1 MRNKNYLKTCFVA
14 ACIIETLCA
23 TYFLDITRYA
33 TFFSFIYFIAGIS
46 IGILILFFPK
56 IRKDDFFSGRKYN
69 AAFFCKILLI
79 VATGIFLFYESK
91 MIMQQ
96 NPLDYR
102 NADMLPVIKIMNER
116 FLHGEWKHVYDS
128 IPGIW
133 SESKPIY
140 LPCMWLPFSPAVA
153 FNFDVRWITVAA
165 LFIVFAVLIN
175 AGSFKKNL
183 TYSLLLLITALGLL
197 WWLISA
203 DDQHGFISLTEEGV
217 IVLYYVLLALALISE
232 NILLISIATCLCMLS
247 RYSGIGF
254 VPAFFI
260 YLLLSKK
267 NKQALWFALTGLV
280 FAFVFFIIPFGWMPF
295 VDLIKL
301 PGNYIHFSKIV
312 WRDTPEIFA
321 GLGFARFF
329 IPGKI
334 NTLHSL
340 LIALS
345 FIIPLLI
352 IGFWYSFRKK
362 INLNNLPLATLKIS
376 LVVFYNFIDVP
387 YLYLFYTSTFV
398 SLVIALNYF
407 RRET

>member
-1 MRNKNYLKTCFVA
+1 MRNKNYLKTWLIA

-46 IGILILFFPK
+46 IGILILFFPQIK
-56 IRKDDFFSGRKYN
+56 RNGFTDQRKYN
-69 AAFFCKILLI
+69 VVFFFKILLI
-79 VATGIFLFYESK
+79 AATAFFLFYGSK
-91 MIMQQ
+91 SIMIE

-102 NADMLPVIKIMNER
+102 TADMLPVIKIMNQR

-133 SESKPIY
+133 SERKPIY

-153 FNFDVRWITVAA
+153 FNFDVRWITVTA

-175 AGSFKKNL
+175 AVSFKKNWKF
-183 TYSLLLLITALGLL
+183 SLLLLTTVFVFF

-217 IVLYYVLLALALISE
+217 IVLFYVLLALALISE
-232 NILLISIATCLCMLS
+232 NILFISIAACLCMLS

-267 NKQALWFALTGLV
+267 KKQAFLFALIGLM
-280 FAFVFFIIPFGWMPF
+280 FLLIFFILPFGWEPF
-295 VDLIKL
+295 KDLKASIAEVAHAA
-301 PGNYIHFSKIV
+301 GYSDHSAFS
-312 WRDTPEIFA
+312 R
-321 GLGFARFF
+321 RF
-329 IPGKI
+329 KQ
-334 NTLHSL
+334 
-340 LIALS
+340 
-345 FIIPLLI
+345 
-352 IGFWYSFRKK
+352 
-362 INLNNLPLATLKIS
+362 
-376 LVVFYNFIDVP
+376 VFG
-387 YLYLFYTSTFV
+387 V
-398 SLVIALNYF
+398 SPQQY
-407 RRET
+407 RQ

>member
-1 MRNKNYLKTCFVA
+1 M
-14 ACIIETLCA
+14 
-23 TYFLDITRYA
+23 
-33 TFFSFIYFIAGIS
+33 S
-46 IGILILFFPK
+46 IGVLILFFPQIK
-56 IRKDDFFSGRKYN
+56 RNVTNEQKYN
-69 AAFFCKILLI
+69 REFFFKILMIAAAAF
-79 VATGIFLFYESK
+79 FLFYESK
-91 MIMQQ
+91 SIMLE

-116 FLHGEWKHVYDS
+116 FLHGEWKHVYDT

-140 LPCMWLPFSPAVA
+140 LPCMWLPFSPAIA
-153 FNFDVRWITVAA
+153 FNFDLRWITVTA
-165 LFIVFAVLIN
+165 LLIVFIILITKS
-175 AGSFKKNL
+175 SFKKNWK
-183 TYSLLLLITALGLL
+183 YSLLLLTTVLIIL

-203 DDQHGFISLTEEGV
+203 DDQHGFISLTEEGI
-217 IVLYYVLLALALISE
+217 IVLFYVLLALALIAE

-267 NKQALWFALTGLV
+267 KRQAIWFASIGLL
-280 FAFVFFIIPFGWMPF
+280 FALVFFIIPFGWTPF

-312 WRDTPEIFA
+312 WRDTPEIYA

-329 IPGKI
+329 IPEKI
-334 NTLHSL
+334 NALHSL

-345 FIIPLLI
+345 FIVPLLVV
-352 IGFWYSFRKK
+352 GVCYALRKK
-362 INLNNLPLATLKIS
+362 VSLNNAPLATLKIS

-387 YLYLFYTSTFV
+387 YLYLFYTSSFV
-398 SLVIALNYF
+398 SLVVALSYIK
-407 RRET
+407 REN

>member
-1 MRNKNYLKTCFVA
+1 MGNKNFLKIWLVA

-23 TYFLDITRYA
+23 TYFLDITRWA

-46 IGILILFFPK
+46 IGILILFFPQ
-56 IRKDDFFSGRKYN
+56 IRKNDFDNGRKYN
-69 AAFFCKILLI
+69 AAFFFRILLI
-79 VATGIFLFYESK
+79 AAVGFFLFYESK
-91 MIMQQ
+91 TIMLG

-165 LFIVFAVLIN
+165 LFIVFSVLIN
-175 AGSFKKNL
+175 TVSFKKNWKF
-183 TYSLLLLITALGLL
+183 SLPLLVTVLLLL
-197 WWLISA
+197 WWLISS

-232 NILLISIATCLCMLS
+232 NIFFISIATCLCMLS

-260 YLLLSKK
+260 FLLLSKK
-267 NKQALWFALTGLV
+267 KKQAFSFALIGLM
-280 FAFVFFIIPFGWMPF
+280 FALVFFIIPFGWTPF

-329 IPGKI
+329 IPEKI
-334 NTLHSL
+334 NALHSL

-345 FIIPLLI
+345 FIIPLAVI
-352 IGFWYSFRKK
+352 AFWYSFRKK
-362 INLNNLPLATLKIS
+362 INLNNVPLATLKIS

-398 SLVIALNYF
+398 SLVIALNYL

>member
-1 MRNKNYLKTCFVA
+1 MFSKNYLKTWLAA
-14 ACIIETLCA
+14 ACVIETLCA
-23 TYFLDITRYA
+23 TYFLDFTYYA
-33 TFFSFIYFIAGIS
+33 TFFSFTYFIAGIS
-46 IGILILFFPK
+46 IGIMILFFPQIK
-56 IRKDDFFSGRKYN
+56 RNVVANERKYN
-69 AAFFCKILLI
+69 REFFFKIILI
-79 VATGIFLFYESK
+79 AATGFFLFYESK
-91 MIMQQ
+91 SIMLE

-102 NADMLPVIKIMNER
+102 TADMLPVIKIMNER

-153 FNFDVRWITVAA
+153 LNHDVRWITVAA
-165 LFIVFAVLIN
+165 LFIVFFILITKS
-175 AGSFKKNL
+175 SFKKNWKCF
-183 TYSLLLLITALGLL
+183 LLLLTTALIIL

-217 IVLYYVLLALALISE
+217 IVLFYVLLALALISE

-267 NKQALWFALTGLV
+267 KKQAVSFALMGLM
-280 FAFVFFIIPFGWMPF
+280 FAVVFFIIPFGWTPF
-295 VDLIKL
+295 IDLLKL

-329 IPGKI
+329 IPEKI
-334 NTLHSL
+334 NALHSL

-345 FIIPLLI
+345 FIIPLGVV
-352 IGFWYSFRKK
+352 GFWYAFRKK
-362 INLNNLPLATLKIS
+362 INLNNVPLATLKIS

-387 YLYLFYTSTFV
+387 YLYLFYTSSFV
-398 SLVIALNYF
+398 SLVIALSYL
-407 RRET
+407 RSER

>member
-1 MRNKNYLKTCFVA
+1 
-14 ACIIETLCA
+14 
-23 TYFLDITRYA
+23 
-33 TFFSFIYFIAGIS
+33 
-46 IGILILFFPK
+46 
-56 IRKDDFFSGRKYN
+56 
-69 AAFFCKILLI
+69 
-79 VATGIFLFYESK
+79 
-91 MIMQQ
+91 MQ
-96 NPLDYR
+96 
-102 NADMLPVIKIMNER
+102 PVYVC
-116 FLHGEWKHVYDS
+116 L
-128 IPGIW
+128 
-133 SESKPIY
+133 
-140 LPCMWLPFSPAVA
+140 AVIQ
-153 FNFDVRWITVAA
+153 R
-165 LFIVFAVLIN
+165 
-175 AGSFKKNL
+175 
-183 TYSLLLLITALGLL
+183 
-197 WWLISA
+197 
-203 DDQHGFISLTEEGV
+203 
-217 IVLYYVLLALALISE
+217 
-232 NILLISIATCLCMLS
+232 
-247 RYSGIGF
+247 IGF

-407 RRET
+407 LARDVKREKVNEVNHTSDIFKSEIKKEFISSIYFLSLDNLGTLCCPPSLPLLRSHSLNNPFGNIFTTGLRRAISLCRFGFIIAVDVF